1 MTTYKK
7 YQGSKQ
13 NYFLFIC
20 ATLLVLFLSVNS
32 VNAEIGDQSNPVT
45 TEDEQIIIPDTVS
58 VAPDQTEPAYAENSI
73 QTFSLNHALMR
84 YESGNVRLEIYALV
98 DRNLL
103 QLEDF
108 EGGVQAR
115 YEATFHILDTDGNVL
130 IGDSWTRKDWSV
142 DAEHREV
149 GKKIPEMVKYIIKPG
164 KYTVGAQIVDLV
176 KQAYT
181 YISYEVEIESFSE
194 GNLAVSDIILAS
206 SIGETEDQSSE
217 FYHYGLLVLPNAE
230 KVFGLTN
237 PQVFYYMEIYNLKVN
252 EVARY
257 AVRGEILNEQRTVVK
272 LLDMKDKETTSQH
285 VIEANV
291 FNTATLHTGAYIL
304 RVTVIDLDDNSAES
318 SEQSFWV
325 FRPGEEI
332 RYQPIVD
339 PGFNI
344 AELTEDDIEKELLVI
359 KYLMTEKL
367 IRQVEILNDGHAK
380 RSFLASFWKAN
391 DPNKETDVNEFRI
404 EYERRLRIANERYGH
419 FQKEGWKTDR
429 GRVII
434 MNGEPNIIDDHPF
447 EASRGDGYQVW
458 RYDSIEGG
466 VVFVF
471 VDRNN
476 LGNYRQ
482 VHSTKRGELTNQDW
496 YNVEMKG
503 MR

>member
-1 MTTYKK
+1 MFKFK
-7 YQGSKQ
+7 ESSLSKSI
-13 NYFLFIC
+13 YFQLFCALVAILFISFSS
-20 ATLLVLFLSVNS
+20 AS
-32 VNAEIGDQSNPVT
+32 AGIGDQSNPVVPN
-45 TEDEQIIIPDTVS
+45 DEQVIIPEADS
-58 VAPDQTEPAYAENSI
+58 VVADQQQPTYTENDI
-73 QTFSLNHALMR
+73 QTFSLNHAMMR
-84 YESGNVRLEIYALV
+84 YENGNVRLEIYALV
-98 DRNLL
+98 DRNVL

-115 YEATFHILDTDGNVL
+115 YEATFHVLDPNGNLL

-164 KYTVGAQIVDLV
+164 KYNIGAQVVDLV

-181 YISYEVEIESFSE
+181 FISYEIEITSFSDSA
-194 GNLAVSDIILAS
+194 LATSDIILAS
-206 SIGETEDQSSE
+206 NISETDDEASE
-217 FYHYGLLVLPNAE
+217 FYHYGMLVLPNAE

-252 EVARY
+252 DIARY

-272 LLDMKDKETTSQH
+272 LLDMKDKETESPH
-285 VIEANV
+285 VVEANV
-291 FNTATLHTGAYIL
+291 FNTGTLHTGAYIL
-304 RVTVIDLDDNSAES
+304 RVTVIDLEDNVAES
-318 SEQSFWV
+318 SEQPFWV

-344 AELTEDDIEKELLVI
+344 AEMRDEDIEKELLI
-359 KYLMTEKL
+359 IRYLMTEKL
-367 IRQVEILNDGHAK
+367 INQVEALENGHAK

-391 DPNKETDVNEFRI
+391 DPDKETETNEFRT
-404 EYERRLRIANERYGH
+404 EYKRRLRIANERYGH

-434 MNGEPNIIDDHPF
+434 MNGEASVIDDHPF
-447 EASRGDGYQVW
+447 EAARGDGYQIW
-458 RYDSIEGG
+458 RYDAIEGG

-476 LGNYRQ
+476 LGSYRQ
-482 VHSTKRGELTNQDW
+482 VHSSKRGELSNPDW

-503 MR
+503 LR